1 MRKFSLTLLPAL
13 LATSSAVQAE
23 CDPALGHRIFESK
36 CATCHVAH
44 AGAADTTGPNLYGVF
59 GRKSASRPGFG
70 YSPGMRALGITW
82 TTESLGKYLT
92 DPQAMVPATYMA
104 FTGLKRN
111 DDRSALICFLN
122 GLTGGAP

>member
-1 MRKFSLTLLPAL
+1 
-13 LATSSAVQAE
+13 
-23 CDPALGHRIFESK
+23 
-36 CATCHVAH
+36 
-44 AGAADTTGPNLYGVF
+44 
-59 GRKSASRPGFG
+59 
-70 YSPGMRALGITW
+70 MRALGITW